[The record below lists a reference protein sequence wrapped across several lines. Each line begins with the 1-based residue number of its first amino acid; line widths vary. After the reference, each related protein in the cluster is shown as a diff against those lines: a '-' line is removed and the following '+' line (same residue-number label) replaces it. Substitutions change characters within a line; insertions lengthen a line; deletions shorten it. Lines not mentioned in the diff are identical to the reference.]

1 MRAWRMKEDDGSGI
15 GNGGGNGDEEMMMVM
30 IDSLEKSRGLIQ
42 LMKHIL
48 KVPMWD
54 VDGRWKR
61 WMQDL

>member
-1 MRAWRMKEDDGSGI
+1 MKEDDGSGI

-48 KVPMWD
+48 KVPM
-54 VDGRWKR
+54 
-61 WMQDL
+61 